1 VCGMKISSR
10 DSKLFLSYAFWAGL
24 WAVLPLFNQF
34 DVGINFS
41 VVWLLIPLIFLLDAQ
56 KLNIGAGRLFIVF
69 LLFFL
74 GKFLLVQNYDS
85 VIRYLTYIVFISCG
99 LSLSRHRL
107 DQFFNGMEVGLYVNF
122 CFSVLQ
128 MIGLLS
134 GVWSGELQPELWNA
148 ALWHANPPGG
158 AFDFYPRVSGFANEP
173 AYLSILLSVV
183 VAYRLFVLQ
192 KKTLTGWYGVYVFVF
207 FVFLINSRTAYI
219 GYFWIVLCAWL
230 VVRQNYGE
238 RFSLYVFILS
248 FVLIP
253 VGIFQKLEFPID
265 YDQFLIDDI
274 SIFTRT
280 VPMLWIFD
288 GNNLNFSDYIFGVY
302 NYRTYVLGIDMPIN
316 SYGVFE
322 LQGGFLDSKSLGGAL
337 FYDFGLVGMFMYIYG
352 VYFLL
357 KNNIR
362 ALFFF
367 STLNIVFFNVYA
379 FSWPLFWFCIISCV
393 AIIRYPNSE
402 LVSISNRDPSRT

>member
-1 VCGMKISSR
+1 MVISIRESKI
-10 DSKLFLSYAFWAGL
+10 FLSYAFWFGV

-41 VVWLLIPLIFLLDAQ
+41 VVWLLIPLVFLLDAK
-56 KLNIGAGRLFIVF
+56 KLDVGAGRLLI
-69 LLFFL
+69 FFL
-74 GKFLLVQNYDS
+74 VVVLCKFLLVQNYDS
-85 VIRYLTYIVFISCG
+85 VIRYSTYIVFVFCG

-107 DQFFNGMEVGLYVNF
+107 DQFFGGMEVGLYVNF

-128 MIGLLS
+128 MIGILS
-134 GVWSGELQPELWNA
+134 GTWSGELQPELWNP

-173 AYLSILLSVV
+173 AYLAILLSVV

-192 KKTLTGWYGVYVFVF
+192 KKTLTGWYGAYVFVF

-219 GYFWIVLCAWL
+219 GYFWLVLCAWL
-230 VVRQNYGE
+230 AARPIYSE
-238 RFSLYVFILS
+238 RLSFLIFVSS

-253 VGIFQKLEFPID
+253 VGIFLNLQFPID

-288 GNNLNFSDYIFGVY
+288 GNNLGFFDYIFGVA
-302 NYRTYVLGIDMPIN
+302 NYRTYVLAIDMPVN
-316 SYGVFE
+316 SYEVFE

-337 FYDFGLVGMFMYIYG
+337 FYDFGLAGILLYICG

-357 KNNIR
+357 KNNVR
-362 ALFFF
+362 ALFLF

-393 AIIRYPNSE
+393 AIIRYPGSE
-402 LVSISNRDPSRT
+402 LVTIKDRYLGCS